1 MEKKS
6 SYKQILKAT
15 GILGGVQIVDILIRI
30 VQMKIVA
37 ILLGPTGVGVI
48 GLYKST
54 VDLIRSASG
63 FGLDFSSVREI
74 ARADGTGDSDQISR
88 TIVILRRW
96 VWLTGIVG
104 MLLTILF
111 SGYLSRYAFGDEQYS
126 WGISIVSVV
135 LLLTAISGGQ
145 LALLQGLRKITLM
158 AKAKVWGLV
167 VGFVVTVPLY
177 WVLGMDAIIPVII
190 ITGIIILFYSWFY
203 SRQVLVKP
211 IELSV
216 AETFN
221 GGLAMVSLG
230 FFMVVTTLITMASMY
245 IVRAFIANNLGM
257 EGVGQFQAGWTISSL
272 YLTAVLQA
280 MGTDYFPRLSAV
292 SGENGKIVT
301 LVNEQTEVALLISGP
316 VVVGMISFI
325 SLVVFILYS
334 TKFSEAIL
342 MLQWMMVGTFLK
354 VISWPIGFI
363 VLAKGR
369 GAIHVTLEIVGNAVF
384 LLTVY
389 VLWSVYRIE
398 AAGMAYISMNLIY
411 TIIVYIAGSMLCG
424 FSWTNKSIK
433 LIIIYG
439 IVILLA
445 FLNVQYNT
453 GVILYAIGFG
463 LFAAT
468 ASYSLYGLNAI
479 IDLKGIYKKI
489 RNKL

>member
-1 MEKKS
+1 
-6 SYKQILKAT
+6 
-15 GILGGVQIVDILIRI
+15 
-30 VQMKIVA
+30 
-37 ILLGPTGVGVI
+37 
-48 GLYKST
+48 
-54 VDLIRSASG
+54 
-63 FGLDFSSVREI
+63 
-74 ARADGTGDSDQISR
+74 
-88 TIVILRRW
+88 
-96 VWLTGIVG
+96 
-104 MLLTILF
+104 
-111 SGYLSRYAFGDEQYS
+111 
-126 WGISIVSVV
+126 
-135 LLLTAISGGQ
+135 
-145 LALLQGLRKITLM
+145 
-158 AKAKVWGLV
+158 
-167 VGFVVTVPLY
+167 
-177 WVLGMDAIIPVII
+177 
-190 ITGIIILFYSWFY
+190 
-203 SRQVLVKP
+203 
-211 IELSV
+211 
-216 AETFN
+216 
-221 GGLAMVSLG
+221 
-230 FFMVVTTLITMASMY
+230 
-245 IVRAFIANNLGM
+245 
-257 EGVGQFQAGWTISSL
+257 
-272 YLTAVLQA
+272 
-280 MGTDYFPRLSAV
+280 
-292 SGENGKIVT
+292 
-301 LVNEQTEVALLISGP
+301 
-316 VVVGMISFI
+316 
-325 SLVVFILYS
+325 
-334 TKFSEAIL
+334 